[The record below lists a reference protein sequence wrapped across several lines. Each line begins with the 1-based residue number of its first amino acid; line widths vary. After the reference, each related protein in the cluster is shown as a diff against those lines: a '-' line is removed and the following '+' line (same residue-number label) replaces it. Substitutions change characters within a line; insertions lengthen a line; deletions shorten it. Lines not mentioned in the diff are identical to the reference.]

1 MSEVLSRY
9 QNQKDHFKAVLTYYF
24 VVSKAQQVL
33 IKATC
38 GKHMY
43 DVTILTIQMQNSVT
57 GQIIQSYFSFA
68 SITAL
73 LFILLPKRLEQFT
86 ENDREFS

>member
-1 MSEVLSRY
+1 
-9 QNQKDHFKAVLTYYF
+9 
-24 VVSKAQQVL
+24 
-33 IKATC
+33 
-38 GKHMY
+38 MY